1 MAPSASWPAS
11 NASRRYPKGVS
22 RRGGRSRWWRGATRK
37 DATAASLDR
46 AASRDGWIPR
56 SSRRWRRPTAS
67 GWWTSWPAP
76 ALGLCRRGRWECA
89 PPPGAGPVAGQV
101 EIVQQRR
108 DGSPQ
113 SVGIVKAPSLL
124 GEISLIMDGP
134 HTATARALAHCELRF
149 LSKEQFRRRIDSSDT
164 AAHRLALGIAV
175 IIARR
180 LLRLNETLL
189 DLVAGGAATP
199 RIEDLAQLKQKI
211 FSDWS
216 F

>member
-1 MAPSASWPAS
+1 MSEDFLEVICTAICPTLSRAQAGALLALTEPMGIPAG
-11 NASRRYPKGVS
+11 AILFREGEPGKG
-22 RRGGRSRWWRGATRK
+22 
-37 DATAASLDR
+37 LFFF
-46 AASRDGWIPR
+46 
-56 SSRRWRRPTAS
+56 
-67 GWWTSWPAP
+67 
-76 ALGLCRRGRWECA
+76 
-89 PPPGAGPVAGQV
+89 VAGQV